1 MPPEWAAPPPRELIG
16 RGGVH
21 LHMGRDGQ
29 ALGRGPAPGVLGTR
43 TQTPEDA
50 EVRRAYNEERGPGR
64 GLDQTR
70 QASPALTGCPDLITV
85 TLTLIRTLSLV
96 RITASPNPRL
106 ILN

>member
-1 MPPEWAAPPPRELIG
+1 
-16 RGGVH
+16 
-21 LHMGRDGQ
+21 MGRDGQ
-29 ALGRGPAPGVLGTR
+29 ELGRGPAPGVLGTG
-43 TQTPEDA
+43 TQSPEDA
-50 EVRRAYNEERGPGR
+50 EMRRAYNEERGPGR

-70 QASPALTGCPDLITV
+70 QTAPALTACPDLTTV